1 MMYEKE
7 LTDKLLLLLTTLG
20 KHGMEMGE
28 VTKVT
33 LHETKPFRLR
43 NYLANN
49 FFLRIKFEVDDGGKY
64 ELMETGNPKN
74 QEIFYLFTPDHHQ
87 YTIYIAKPATLLR
100 HEMYAAVSPIL
111 GDIETL
117 YRKYAKYVLN
127 PDDHGN
133 PL

>member
-49 FFLRIKFEVDDGGKY
+49 FFLRIKFEVDRLQLTRVLQQNCLIIGDYIHDSSKVG
-64 ELMETGNPKN
+64 
-74 QEIFYLFTPDHHQ
+74 QIIF
-87 YTIYIAKPATLLR
+87 
-100 HEMYAAVSPIL
+100 
-111 GDIETL
+111 
-117 YRKYAKYVLN
+117 
-127 PDDHGN
+127 
-133 PL
+133 